1 MFRALAL
8 SAALA
13 TILALSACGSDDDG
27 SAADTGTDP
36 ESSSSP
42 SPSPSDGTPEVP
54 GEATDADEV
63 VAAAVADLAEREG
76 ADAGEITVASDEA
89 VEWRSGAL
97 GCPEAGQ
104 MYTQALTPG
113 RRIILTVG
121 GEEFAY
127 HAAATGSASYC
138 ETPEEPAAE

>member
-42 SPSPSDGTPEVP
+42 SASDGTPEVP
-54 GEATDADEV
+54 GEETDADDV